1 MELMYR
7 HGIDTRSLDIHTD
20 INQTLYDKITAVQV
34 YGIYPF
40 SFKSAIET
48 MKKDGKKIVYDF
60 DDAME
65 LIDESNPF
73 YKDVQRDKPTAKA
86 MFELADVITVATP
99 ALKEYVSKVPNDKI
113 KVVPNCYVESEWT
126 YPRPKREGIR
136 IGFVGSTT
144 HIDDLIPILPVIR
157 KLQKT
162 HNIRFYLMGFSKTD
176 FNTWVRQRHAPKQRQ
191 KQRKTTSASAMATR
205 RR

>member
-99 ALKEYVSKVPNDKI
+99 AFKVYDLGINEGCVTAIKLLQEAIGCDSDGIFGQNTLSMVNSKDCYQDYLNEAEKHYRDIVGKNPKDKKFLNGWLNRLHRSI
-113 KVVPNCYVESEWT
+113 
-126 YPRPKREGIR
+126 
-136 IGFVGSTT
+136 
-144 HIDDLIPILPVIR
+144 
-157 KLQKT
+157 
-162 HNIRFYLMGFSKTD
+162 
-176 FNTWVRQRHAPKQRQ
+176 
-191 KQRKTTSASAMATR
+191 
-205 RR
+205 